1 MKNKNIFNKE
11 LWPRTFMTFSIF
23 RERRVGWMLSTN
35 RNFFGP
41 FPNHKRKTTLNVG
54 TTRGQWYFHHFYRAW
69 YKCKIIYYQS
79 RSETRLIK
87 SHYNNPNN
95 TLQKTHSRLSRQSVD
110 WLVSTPCCLYNSYFR
125 WCCYIRDVFPRKGPK
140 SCNCVIYIICI
151 YVSFGFKQII

>member
-1 MKNKNIFNKE
+1 MNYGRVILWHFLSSEKE
-11 LWPRTFMTFSIF
+11 ELDECYLPIAT
-23 RERRVGWMLSTN
+23 
-35 RNFFGP
+35 FFGP

-54 TTRGQWYFHHFYRAW
+54 TTSQWYLHHFYRAW
-69 YKCKIIYYQS
+69 YKYKIIYYQS
-79 RSETRLIK
+79 RSEIRLIK

-110 WLVSTPCCLYNSYFR
+110 WLVSTSCCLYNSYFR
-125 WCCYIRDVFPRKGPK
+125 WCCYIRDVFRRKGPK